1 MKAASAQRFLVVV
14 LASKRAYFPTPF
26 FFHSHLTPL
35 NQTAQE
41 TWPVIQREKK
51 KKTKQNVIVDDILGV
66 SKQDKTS

>member
-1 MKAASAQRFLVVV
+1 MKAASAQRFLVGV
-14 LASKRAYFPTPF
+14 LASKRGYLPTPF

-41 TWPVIQREKK
+41 PWPVIQKEKK